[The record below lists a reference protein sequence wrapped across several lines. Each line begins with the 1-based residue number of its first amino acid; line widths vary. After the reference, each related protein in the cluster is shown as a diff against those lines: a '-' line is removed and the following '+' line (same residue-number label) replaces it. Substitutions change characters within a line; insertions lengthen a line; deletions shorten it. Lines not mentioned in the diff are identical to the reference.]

1 MLFANIK
8 RGVGMKL
15 KLLHEDALRG
25 FTVKPYSEIAVR
37 MDELSRKTSKEIKK
51 CIAEKK
57 ANYIDFTLI
66 L

>member
-1 MLFANIK
+1 
-8 RGVGMKL
+8 MKL